1 MHAVSTAGRHFEIS
15 GDGVTNT
22 DTSFLGDRYTAVKRF
37 DGQTYIDANVSTS
50 FVLEIRTDDG
60 TLAERIEL
68 DYDTL
73 KCVCA
78 EYDSL

>member
-1 MHAVSTAGRHFEIS
+1 M
-15 GDGVTNT
+15 
-22 DTSFLGDRYTAVKRF
+22 KRF